1 MEYQVAICDDDAQQV
16 QQLEQVVMQWAKAA
30 EKSCKVRCFSSAEA
44 FWFAYQ
50 RDRSWAILFLDVEMA
65 GMSGIQLA
73 KKLRADG
80 CRGEIVFITSH
91 FEFIGEGY
99 EVDALHYLVKPVTPE
114 KVFSVLDRAAEKL
127 AAEPPSV
134 VITREGETL
143 RLYESEILYVES
155 FLHDLVIHTTGLEY
169 RIKESISVFEQK
181 LSGDFFRV
189 HRSYLVNLKKI
200 RCIGRS
206 CVTLEGGGTVPVARG
221 KYDAINRAFI
231 ARN

>member
-1 MEYQVAICDDDAQQV
+1 MAHHIAICDDDP
-16 QQLEQVVMQWAKAA
+16 EQVVRLEKIAREWAD
-30 EKSCKVRCFSSAEA
+30 STDRICRIDRFSSAEA
-44 FWFAYQ
+44 LWFTYSE
-50 RDRSWAILFLDVEMA
+50 DESFDILFLDVEMA

-155 FLHDLVIHTTGLEY
+155 FLHDLVIHTVGLEY

-189 HRSYLVNLKKI
+189 HRSYLVNLKKV